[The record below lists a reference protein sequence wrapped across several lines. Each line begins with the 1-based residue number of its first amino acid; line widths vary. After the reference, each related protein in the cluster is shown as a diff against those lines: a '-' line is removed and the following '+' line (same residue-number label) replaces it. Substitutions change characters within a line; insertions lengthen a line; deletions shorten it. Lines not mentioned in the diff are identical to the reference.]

1 MNAPVARFT
10 TAQLVAQLVALVTTA
25 AADLRGWCEIAPTRQ
40 AAAMLAA
47 AAMLWRRVVSN
58 PSTPSSYNDLD
69 ADERAA
75 LAWCEEQGCLLRC
88 DVAGECLDPP
98 DIIEPDPSR
107 DARVTNAAIRSQTIQ
122 LLGAIKRAWVITPEG
137 EALASA
143 WHEAAKLHAPQLTDA
158 QRAALFAPYREAH
171 PELPPPPPSKPPRV
185 GRPFSDVDA
194 LLLDLRERLALT
206 EEDPVKLTVRVE
218 GRHVRARVS
227 FPKLSNGSGA
237 CAWRYQGESAA
248 GSAAHALREVQA
260 MLPAAVE
267 VG

>member
-10 TAQLVAQLVALVTTA
+10 TAQLVAQLVALVATTA
-25 AADLRGWCEIAPTRQ
+25 RDLRGWCAIAPTPE
-40 AAAMLAA
+40 AESLVAA
-47 AAMLWRRVVSN
+47 AAMLWRRVVGN
-58 PSTPSSYNDLD
+58 PNTPCSVEDLD
-69 ADERAA
+69 AREREALEAA
-75 LAWCEEQGCLLRC
+75 VAQGWLEAVHTDPDSLAERGDLL
-88 DVAGECLDPP
+88 EFTT
-98 DIIEPDPSR
+98 SR
-107 DARVTNAAIRSQTIQ
+107 APYQAQPATSIAAAW
-122 LLGAIKRAWVITPEG
+122 AITAEG
-137 EALASA
+137 EAVASA

-158 QRAALFAPYREAH
+158 QRAALFSPYREAH
-171 PELPPPPPSKPPRV
+171 PEVPPPRPSKPPRA